1 MKVCI
6 HKITGEILETQFGE
20 DGGVLLRN
28 NSQSFP
34 LEDLEILDWTKEEY
48 ENNLYQQNYKSIR
61 RQEIISQLDELDR
74 RVIRP
79 LLDNETERIE
89 EIKSQKIILREEL
102 NNLGE

>member
-20 DGGVLLRN
+20 DAEVLLKN
-28 NSQSFP
+28 NYQSFP
-34 LEDLEILDWTKEEY
+34 IEDLEILDWTKEEY